1 VGGTRIDQARIGSCA
16 NGRYGDIEI
25 AARML
30 RGRKVAPGVRFYVSP
45 ASLPVYEQCVR
56 DGLIADLLAAGV
68 QVENPGC
75 SICQSPGIVL
85 NEEVCI
91 SATTRNS
98 HGRIGGPECADAQI
112 YLAGPATVTAAAIAG
127 EITDPREF
135 LDA

>member
-1 VGGTRIDQARIGSCA
+1 MARRVEPQAL
-16 NGRYGDIEI
+16 
-25 AARML
+25 AARA
-30 RGRKVAPGVRFYVSP
+30 GREIPGLSRESTQPGAPSRR
-45 ASLPVYEQCVR
+45 ETN
-56 DGLIADLLAAGV
+56 AATPGA

-85 NEEVCI
+85 NEEICI

-112 YLAGPATVTAAAIAG
+112 YLASPATVTAAAIAG